1 MRTATSRN
9 FLWVGLALPALVA
22 AALLAGA
29 AGVFLVMALGF
40 ALALALRIQQPDE
53 RQLVARLADGALL
66 AIPGAL
72 VVVFAFNGGGFF
84 PQAPAVV
91 AVALSGVLVARV
103 LFARDPFEGFGPLLV
118 TAAAALFLY
127 CGWCLLSLTWSH
139 APGRAF
145 VESDRALL
153 YVLVV
158 VLFGSIA
165 RDSRR
170 IAWAVRGAVLG
181 IVVVCTCALITRVL
195 PDVWPIGPNIYEN
208 RLAYPITYWNT
219 LGLLA
224 AIGCVLALHLTC
236 SLREAAWMRVAAA
249 ASIPVLATTLLFTF
263 SRGAIGAGIIG
274 LAAYILLG
282 RSRGLI
288 GGLLATVPPTA
299 IALVAAYRADLLAT
313 NTPTTAAATA
323 QGHRVAL
330 LVAVCVACA
339 AVLRAVCLRLDD
351 RVERVRLAP
360 ATTRAVRTGLA
371 ATVLAAL
378 VFLLAAGAPHWI
390 GSQYHRFLSTKAPD
404 AGGKTT
410 RQRLTDP
417 SNNGRLANWKVAL
430 REFRGSALHGDGAGT
445 YALAWAIHRPADFGP
460 YQVVN
465 AHSLYIENLSDLGI
479 VGLALILVLLGAI
492 LYGIARRIRG
502 PGRSLYAA
510 LLAVTIT
517 WAFEAGLDWQWQM
530 PVVTALVLSLGAL
543 ALARARREDHS
554 ERRVGTAPRAIAA
567 VACLA
572 VAVMPL
578 LVGISQSHLDDA
590 VAAIKARDCRKA
602 EHSARASTHAL
613 GFRPEPY
620 EVLGYCAIQDGQP
633 AAAVADFRRAVSHD
647 PRNWEYRYGLA
658 VARAAA
664 GQDPSPDLRASQR
677 LGPYQVLP
685 DDAVQL
691 FSTRDPRLWQRRALL
706 APLPD
711 QLTS

>member
-1 MRTATSRN
+1 MSAGPPRPTDCCSLPMRDEEFERLYAAHADSLLAFLVYRTGDRALAEDLLADTFERVLRSGWRFDRRKASEKTWIYSIALNCLRGHHRRRRAEERAVVRAAPAEGGLWTDPIDDRDAVNRALAVLSDEERESIALRFGAELTVPEIAKLLGQPLTTVEGRVYGSNCASSGRPSSRCGRPPRGTSCGSGWR
-9 FLWVGLALPALVA
+9 LPALVA

-460 YQVVN
+460 YQVVTT
-465 AHSLYIENLSDLGI
+465 
-479 VGLALILVLLGAI
+479 
-492 LYGIARRIRG
+492 
-502 PGRSLYAA
+502 
-510 LLAVTIT
+510 AV
-517 WAFEAGLDWQWQM
+517 
-530 PVVTALVLSLGAL
+530 
-543 ALARARREDHS
+543 
-554 ERRVGTAPRAIAA
+554 
-567 VACLA
+567 
-572 VAVMPL
+572 
-578 LVGISQSHLDDA
+578 
-590 VAAIKARDCRKA
+590 
-602 EHSARASTHAL
+602 
-613 GFRPEPY
+613 
-620 EVLGYCAIQDGQP
+620 
-633 AAAVADFRRAVSHD
+633 
-647 PRNWEYRYGLA
+647 
-658 VARAAA
+658 
-664 GQDPSPDLRASQR
+664 
-677 LGPYQVLP
+677 
-685 DDAVQL
+685 
-691 FSTRDPRLWQRRALL
+691 
-706 APLPD
+706 
-711 QLTS
+711 